1 MRQESVN
8 KLTVLLLV
16 TGVSVIFTVM
26 VRGYLMTLLLA
37 GVFSSLS
44 QPIFRRFLKWTR
56 DRRALSSALT
66 LAMILLIVIIPL
78 AIILSIVVAQAVQV
92 GQAVGPWIQQTLS
105 QPAVLLDGL
114 DNLPFGEYLLDYQD
128 DIVTGIGNLVSGLS
142 SLLVNSVSQVTSST
156 VQAVFLFFIFLYTM
170 FFFIKDGE
178 KLMDT
183 ILYYLPL
190 EDEPERKL
198 LDHFTSVSRATLKGT
213 LLIGIIQ
220 GSLAALGFWV
230 AGISSVAFWGL
241 LMTVLSIIPLI
252 GASLVWIPAV
262 VILAIGGRIGAA
274 ISLGLYC
281 GILVGTVDNIL
292 RPILVGKDTKMHEL
306 FILLSTL
313 GGISLFGIWGVIIGP
328 IIAALFI
335 SIWDLY
341 GKTFA
346 EYLPAVVTATD
357 RSAAAREDADPGVDM
372 PEDEDSEDLK
382 GDDAGPEKSEGK

>member
-92 GQAVGPWIQQTLS
+92 GQAVGPWIQQTVS
-105 QPAVLLDGL
+105 QPARILLDGL
-114 DNLPFGEYLLDYQD
+114 ENLPFGR
-128 DIVTGIGNLVSGLS
+128 VPAGLS
-142 SLLVNSVSQVTSST
+142 GRYRHRHRKPGQRPELPAGEQRVPGDVLDGAGGVP
-156 VQAVFLFFIFLYTM
+156 VFYLPVHHVL
-170 FFFIKDGE
+170 FIKDGE

-346 EYLPAVVTATD
+346 EYLPAVVTGH
-357 RSAAAREDADPGVDM
+357 RPLGRGSRRC
-372 PEDEDSEDLK
+372 
-382 GDDAGPEKSEGK
+382 

>member
-1 MRQESVN
+1 MEGDEMRQESVN

-56 DRRALSSALT
+56 NRRTLSSALT

-92 GQAVGPWIQQTLS
+92 GQAVGPWIQQTVS
-105 QPAVLLDGL
+105 QPAHIIDGL
-114 DNLPFGEYLLDYQD
+114 ENLPFAEYLLDYQD

-142 SLLVNSVSQVTSST
+142 SLLVNSVSQLTSST

-220 GSLAALGFWV
+220 GSLAAMGFWV

-313 GGISLFGIWGVIIGP
+313 GGISLFGIWG
-328 IIAALFI
+328 
-335 SIWDLY
+335 
-341 GKTFA
+341 
-346 EYLPAVVTATD
+346 
-357 RSAAAREDADPGVDM
+357 
-372 PEDEDSEDLK
+372 
-382 GDDAGPEKSEGK
+382 